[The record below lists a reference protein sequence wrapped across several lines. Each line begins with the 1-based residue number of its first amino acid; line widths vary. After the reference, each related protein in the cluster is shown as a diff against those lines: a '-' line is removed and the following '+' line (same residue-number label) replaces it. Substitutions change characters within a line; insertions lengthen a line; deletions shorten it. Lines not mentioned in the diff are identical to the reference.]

1 MQAQQSSKNNG
12 IKKKKNEIFQ
22 LSSPLFVESRILSYL
37 WKVKVVFEFWI
48 ILMKD
53 YNSELCIQK

>member
-1 MQAQQSSKNNG
+1 MQAQRSSKNNG